1 MLTVYRASERSGD
14 VRVYKPSGIGWL
26 VRVTVVRQVRRV
38 GRFAV
43 GARLG
48 LAAPNV
54 LGDVGRESA
63 EAAQRIESDVESAM

>member
-1 MLTVYRASERSGD
+1 MLTVYRASEGAGD
-14 VRVYKPSGIGWL
+14 VRVYQPSGIGWF

-43 GARLG
+43 RARLG

-54 LGDVGRESA
+54 LGDVSRESA
-63 EAAQRIESDVESAM
+63 EAA